1 MTKNRDTARRLWLN
15 IHLVIGLS
23 VGLLSALIGASGAV
37 LVWRDQID
45 GLLHPAR
52 YAVTAGPSALA
63 PSAYVASARLALGS
77 GFQEVAVRYPAND
90 SAPVTVTMR
99 DGARGS
105 AGPQLMTAY
114 IDPPTGR
121 VLDTADARASFLG
134 ILHRFHENL
143 TIPEYNGRA
152 IVGWIGVAMLI
163 SALTGLWVWWPRHGG
178 LARGFRWRRGPGP
191 SSNLH
196 HRIGI
201 FVALP
206 LVAVSLTGIYIA
218 FPQQSR
224 EFLSAIV
231 PMSAQGQ
238 RPRGDNAPMQRSRL
252 TIDAALDA
260 ALKVLPG
267 ASPLAINLP
276 TRGAPEWRIQ
286 LLPRDATEPMFVAVV
301 DATGEVK
308 QSGSQPLTGDRIAQW
323 IRWTHEGSH
332 LSLVWKLAVFACGVS
347 PPIFFVTGI
356 MIWWRRRRLRVAPKT
371 AVAVPEPQGAS

>member
-1 MTKNRDTARRLWLN
+1 MWLN

-224 EFLSAIV
+224 EFL
-231 PMSAQGQ
+231 Q
-238 RPRGDNAPMQRSRL
+238 RDRAHERAG
-252 TIDAALDA
+252 AAA
-260 ALKVLPG
+260 A
-267 ASPLAINLP
+267 
-276 TRGAPEWRIQ
+276 
-286 LLPRDATEPMFVAVV
+286 
-301 DATGEVK
+301 
-308 QSGSQPLTGDRIAQW
+308 
-323 IRWTHEGSH
+323 
-332 LSLVWKLAVFACGVS
+332 
-347 PPIFFVTGI
+347 
-356 MIWWRRRRLRVAPKT
+356 RR
-371 AVAVPEPQGAS
+371 